1 MIKIQTI
8 AKKLG
13 IKASDLYC
21 YGPYIA
27 KVMTKDEPIKKK
39 KAKLILVTAMT
50 PTKAGEGK
58 TTTSIGLT
66 DGLNLLLKGS
76 KKVACACLRQPSLGP
91 FFGMK
96 GGATGGGKASVEPD
110 KRINVHFTGDLHAI
124 SSASLLISAVI
135 ENNIY
140 QGNTLNI
147 NKDRIVFPRALD
159 VNDRALREVQV
170 DNKTG
175 IHTNETVITAASE
188 IMTILCL
195 AKDKTDFLTKLGNIT
210 VAYDNEGNPI
220 YLKQLNILNALWL
233 ILKDAFQPNL
243 VQTLYKS
250 PVLVHGGPFAN
261 IAHGCCSYR
270 SLKVGLENSDY
281 CVTEAGFG
289 ADLGGEKFMD
299 ILCRT
304 DELKPDLT
312 VIVFSIRALKLQGG
326 ADYDTLNEENVDAC
340 LSGLSNL
347 IKHLENMKK
356 FNVPLVVAMNEFKS
370 DSPKEKKAVCEKLNE
385 LGYKVAPYTSFMD
398 GEKGGKDLAKLVLDT
413 LNETTSN
420 YKPLYNGD
428 ETIEDIIEKIS
439 TEIYGAKDVVYSN
452 EAKQDLENIKKVVKS
467 STSVCVAKTP
477 LSLTDN
483 PKVLGAPKD
492 FTIHVQGLNY
502 YSGANLVVVRT
513 GTIWL
518 MPGLPK
524 VPQAV
529 KMEGSK

>member
-1 MIKIQTI
+1 
-8 AKKLG
+8 
-13 IKASDLYC
+13 
-21 YGPYIA
+21 
-27 KVMTKDEPIKKK
+27 
-39 KAKLILVTAMT
+39 
-50 PTKAGEGK
+50 
-58 TTTSIGLT
+58 
-66 DGLNLLLKGS
+66 
-76 KKVACACLRQPSLGP
+76 
-91 FFGMK
+91 
-96 GGATGGGKASVEPD
+96 
-110 KRINVHFTGDLHAI
+110 
-124 SSASLLISAVI
+124 
-135 ENNIY
+135 
-140 QGNTLNI
+140 
-147 NKDRIVFPRALD
+147 
-159 VNDRALREVQV
+159 
-170 DNKTG
+170 
-175 IHTNETVITAASE
+175 
-188 IMTILCL
+188 MTILCL

-312 VIVFSIRALKLQGG
+312 VMVFSIRALKLQGG

-370 DSPKEKKAVCEKLNE
+370 DSPKEKKAVCEKLDE

-420 YKPLYNGD
+420 YKPLYNDD

-502 YSGANLVVVRT
+502 YSGANLVVART

>member
-1 MIKIQTI
+1 M
-8 AKKLG
+8 
-13 IKASDLYC
+13 
-21 YGPYIA
+21 
-27 KVMTKDEPIKKK
+27 
-39 KAKLILVTAMT
+39 
-50 PTKAGEGK
+50 
-58 TTTSIGLT
+58 
-66 DGLNLLLKGS
+66 
-76 KKVACACLRQPSLGP
+76 
-91 FFGMK
+91 
-96 GGATGGGKASVEPD
+96 
-110 KRINVHFTGDLHAI
+110 
-124 SSASLLISAVI
+124 
-135 ENNIY
+135 
-140 QGNTLNI
+140 
-147 NKDRIVFPRALD
+147 
-159 VNDRALREVQV
+159 
-170 DNKTG
+170 
-175 IHTNETVITAASE
+175 
-188 IMTILCL
+188 
-195 AKDKTDFLTKLGNIT
+195 
-210 VAYDNEGNPI
+210 
-220 YLKQLNILNALWL
+220 
-233 ILKDAFQPNL
+233 
-243 VQTLYKS
+243 
-250 PVLVHGGPFAN
+250 LVHGGPFAN

-312 VIVFSIRALKLQGG
+312 VMVFSIRALKLQGG

-370 DSPKEKKAVCEKLNE
+370 DSAKEKKAVCEKLDE

-502 YSGANLVVVRT
+502 YSGANLVVART